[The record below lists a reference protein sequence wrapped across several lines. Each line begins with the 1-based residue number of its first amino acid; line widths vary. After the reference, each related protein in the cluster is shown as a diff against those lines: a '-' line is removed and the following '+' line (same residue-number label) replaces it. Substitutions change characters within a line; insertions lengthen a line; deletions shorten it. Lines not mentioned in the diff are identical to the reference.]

1 MTPPE
6 SRRDPRKRLVSAWV
20 DEDLKA
26 FVRRVSEARG
36 MTETDLIIELL
47 ENYRAIIEQRELVR
61 ARLREKE

>member
-1 MTPPE
+1 M
-6 SRRDPRKRLVSAWV
+6 